1 MIRWACVTGADR
13 GVGLELTRGL
23 LQQGVEVCAGQ
34 YLKDDK
40 QLQELKQHYGER
52 LHIISLDVSD
62 SDSVRAAVQDI
73 ARLTDQ
79 LDLLINNAAIL
90 GDIESTIEDQLDVD
104 RMMDVLQTNT
114 LGALRVS
121 NGLIDMI
128 MNSHCKLIVNI
139 SSEAGSIEDCSRT
152 SWYAYCMSKAALNMQ
167 SHLIHNQMTR
177 SGGKVLV
184 IHPGWVQTYM
194 QGKLDTRAE
203 LTPRQAASR
212 ILRVI
217 SMESDPDQRSTD
229 FAFIDS
235 SGNSLPW

>member
-62 SDSVRAAVQDI
+62 SDSVCAAVQEI

-90 GDIESTIEDQLDVD
+90 GDIDSTIEDQLDVD

-139 SSEAGSIEDCSRT
+139 SSEAGSIEDCGRT
-152 SWYAYCMSKAALNMQ
+152 SWYGYCMSKAALNMQ
-167 SHLIHNQMTR
+167 SHLIHNQMAR